1 MFFKKTFHQKKKKTT
16 YAYAQDVFQS
26 FEMVGLGD
34 YNNLYTVIGVLLLAN
49 VFQSFRGIFIEYY
62 GLDLAHVYTAPWLE

>member
-1 MFFKKTFHQKKKKTT
+1 
-16 YAYAQDVFQS
+16 
-26 FEMVGLGD
+26 MVGLGD
-34 YNNLYTVIGVLLLAN
+34 YNILYTVIDVLLLAN